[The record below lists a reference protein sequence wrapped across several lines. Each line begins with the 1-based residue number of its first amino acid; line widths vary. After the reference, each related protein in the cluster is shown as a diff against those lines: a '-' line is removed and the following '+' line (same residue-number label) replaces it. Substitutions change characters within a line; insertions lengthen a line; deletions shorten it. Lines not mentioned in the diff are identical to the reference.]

1 MSHYQGTAQ
10 ALLDVARAMFAE
22 HGFAGTSMRALTAR
36 AGANLGAVTYHF
48 GSKEALYEAVAG
60 SLAVPLRERIAR
72 VAARA
77 LPPLDR
83 IELSVRELFEH
94 LRENPDLPRFM
105 VQQLASAR
113 PMPQTV
119 LDTLGANHAALVA
132 MIAQGQREGSIR
144 QGDPRLLALSIL
156 AQPIW
161 MAVVHRAL
169 QQAIGI
175 DQEDARTRSQTIE
188 SHVRFVRSGLA
199 PHSNALESP

>member
-1 MSHYQGTAQ
+1 
-10 ALLDVARAMFAE
+10 
-22 HGFAGTSMRALTAR
+22 
-36 AGANLGAVTYHF
+36 
-48 GSKEALYEAVAG
+48 
-60 SLAVPLRERIAR
+60 
-72 VAARA
+72 
-77 LPPLDR
+77 
-83 IELSVRELFEH
+83 
-94 LRENPDLPRFM
+94 
-105 VQQLASAR
+105 
-113 PMPQTV
+113 MPQTV

>member
-1 MSHYQGTAQ
+1 
-10 ALLDVARAMFAE
+10 MFAE
-22 HGFAGTSMRALTAR
+22 HGFAATSMRALTAR

-48 GSKEALYEAVAG
+48 GSKEALYEAVAE
-60 SLAVPLRERIAR
+60 SLAIPLRERIAR
-72 VAARA
+72 VAARD
-77 LPPLDR
+77 LSPLDR

-94 LRENPDLPRFM
+94 LRDHPDLPRFM

-119 LDTLGANHAALVA
+119 VDTLGANHAALVG
-132 MIAQGQREGSIR
+132 MIAEGQRDGSVR
-144 QGDPRLLALSIL
+144 QGDPRLLALSIV

-161 MAVVHRAL
+161 MAVVRRAL

-175 DQEDARTRSQTIE
+175 DQEDARTRSELIE

-199 PHSNALESP
+199 PHRNTWESP